1 MSYIKSLLEDINA
14 ECENENIP
22 VKAFIAYLD
31 NDHIPLG
38 EWQDHIPNFHEA
50 YVGKYDSVADFA
62 SDMAERLGVFTE
74 ASSYDSF
81 LVRYF
86 DFEAWG
92 RDLLQGDYW
101 EIDGYYFGSY

>member
-31 NDHIPLG
+31 NHHVPLE
-38 EWQDHIPNFHEA
+38 EWQDHIPSFHES

-62 SDMAERLGVFTE
+62 SDIAENLGIFDD
-74 ASSYDSF
+74 YDS
-81 LVRYF
+81 LLCKYF
-86 DFEAWG
+86 NFEAWG

>member
-31 NDHIPLG
+31 NHHVPLE
-38 EWQDHIPNFHEA
+38 EWQDHIPSFHE
-50 YVGKYDSVADFA
+50 
-62 SDMAERLGVFTE
+62 
-74 ASSYDSF
+74 
-81 LVRYF
+81 YF
-86 DFEAWG
+86 NFEAWG